1 MTETGNTYDP
11 LKRAIDIVGGAATL
25 LVLTV
30 PIQLAAAAGLYATE
44 GGPALFRQERV
55 GRHDRVFTMYKF
67 RTMRPPTDP
76 EEDDADRITA
86 LGRVLRS
93 TSIDELPQLWHVLRG
108 QMSLIGPR
116 PLHPRY
122 LPPLFPAP
130 GPAARDPPRD
140 HRIGPGEGPQCG
152 GLGDPIRPGCGLREP
167 PQPPAGPADRP
178 GHPGPAGR
186 SAPQRHRAVPGVPG
200 GERCIMNSLRLGG
213 LLTSIGGTLDAF
225 FPEIVHS
232 WRREGS
238 RSFPPPV
245 RRPTWAA
252 RP

>member
-11 LKRAIDIVGGAATL
+11 LKRAIDIVGAATL

-122 LPPLFPAP
+122 LPRYSPHQ
-130 GPAARDPPRD
+130 ARR
-140 HRIGPGEGPQCG
+140 HE
-152 GLGDPIRPGCGLREP
+152 IRPGITGLAQVKGRNAVAWETRFDLDVDYVNRRSLPLDLQIVRDTLALLVDPHRNDTEP
-167 PQPPAGPADRP
+167 CP
-178 GHPGPAGR
+178 
-186 SAPQRHRAVPGVPG
+186 
-200 GERCIMNSLRLGG
+200 EFLG
-213 LLTSIGGTLDAF
+213 SDA
-225 FPEIVHS
+225 S
-232 WRREGS
+232 
-238 RSFPPPV
+238 
-245 RRPTWAA
+245 
-252 RP
+252 